1 MTKDTFLSNYTEIRP
16 VVSVSKFVCVCVCVC
31 VGEGGGGWG
40 WGGGLLVCMF
50 FDKS

>member
-31 VGEGGGGWG
+31 VGGGGG
-40 WGGGLLVCMF
+40 GGYGFACFLINH
-50 FDKS
+50 DEQSW